1 MSSVAAGNA
10 SRDVKVYPI
19 CSPWFGKAGAEFER
33 TFEPDFLANVGSHIK
48 DKYSRH
54 LVTHGYMYI
63 HLART
68 WEMIADP
75 FTKVTGKDIFLMT
88 RNAFY
93 GKQL

>member
-1 MSSVAAGNA
+1 MPALT
-10 SRDVKVYPI
+10 
-19 CSPWFGKAGAEFER
+19 E
-33 TFEPDFLANVGSHIK
+33 NVGVSKKTEHFARWMQ
-48 DKYSRH
+48 YLRH

-68 WEMIADP
+68 WEMLADP